1 MTESTAM
8 ASNDDDEPLLNTI
21 VDNSTTSNRRCPT
34 CQGTGSVSTSPG
46 LVALIPV
53 DDVRLKRRHTFLW
66 IVLTIFFCTLIAL
79 AVIATILPRS
89 VHLSIKNPIVIDA
102 TDDSVRNSTDYRL
115 TFIHQSNIQSDNW
128 VPIRLINLTTLVEH
142 QLVPIGPNAQ
152 KIYSHQMYLRPLG
165 TIQSNLT
172 VQLDFNE
179 NSMAYRACQGI
190 FRQMLLFK
198 VQTILTYADFLLG
211 RIQTTNN
218 VSYQYVLCNRGEW
231 KPHETILVNMTTT
244 DNHDDDVKQYDSV
257 QEASWT
263 YTMKYFYFKF
273 QQRIEDEKIVEHNVK
288 LTLPNYNNYTRQQFT
303 EIPYRYSTWRSSPNL
318 ARRLT
323 SFDHYIY
330 TELLI
335 ILDHFFRRHQI
346 TYLIT
351 DGTLLGSYTH
361 HDFLPWDDDVD
372 LRVSNRDRQRML
384 NLVSQELRNIIS
396 VADVTEEYGTYH
408 KFYFPWSPQAGK
420 QNWSYPCVDVFYFD
434 ENSTHIWRINS
445 DEKSMN
451 DCPVS
456 KHNIFPLVWRL
467 FGRIWL
473 PAPREPLII
482 FEIHRWTAIGEWYY
496 AKNYSHKYER
506 TLSIM
511 NDRARPHELYPY
523 YPWVQRSCSQ
533 THCIE
538 QLITMDDNTN
548 ITIHTVQFEKYRTKL
563 IINPKFEIKNCWL

>member
-1 MTESTAM
+1 MTLSKNKTFRYII
-8 ASNDDDEPLLNTI
+8 LFLF
-21 VDNSTTSNRRCPT
+21 
-34 CQGTGSVSTSPG
+34 G
-46 LVALIPV
+46 LIC
-53 DDVRLKRRHTFLW
+53 
-66 IVLTIFFCTLIAL
+66 INFFILSKLFPIA
-79 AVIATILPRS
+79 
-89 VHLSIKNPIVIDA
+89 
-102 TDDSVRNSTDYRL
+102 DS
-115 TFIHQSNIQSDNW
+115 
-128 VPIRLINLTTLVEH
+128 
-142 QLVPIGPNAQ
+142 
-152 KIYSHQMYLRPLG
+152 
-165 TIQSNLT
+165 
-172 VQLDFNE
+172 
-179 NSMAYRACQGI
+179 
-190 FRQMLLFK
+190 
-198 VQTILTYADFLLG
+198 
-211 RIQTTNN
+211 
-218 VSYQYVLCNRGEW
+218 
-231 KPHETILVNMTTT
+231 
-244 DNHDDDVKQYDSV
+244 HDDDVKQYDSV
-257 QEASWT
+257 QDSSWT

-445 DEKSMN
+445 VEKSMN

-456 KHNIFPLVWRL
+456 KHNIFPLVWRP

-473 PAPREPLII
+473 PTPREPLII

-533 THCIE
+533 TYCIE

-563 IINPKFEIKNCWL
+563 IFNPKFEIKNCWL